1 MSRIAIDRS
10 PLRVATRLAVVAGL
24 TLALVAPAGTAA
36 AADGALPTIEAR
48 VLLEGHARLGS
59 WIAIEAR
66 LTNTGPSVVGEL
78 RLQGGAQGGT
88 RFSLPV
94 DLPTTSDKTFLLYAQ
109 PPSFGQQL
117 EVVLVRDEVAI
128 VRQKVAFTIHE
139 ANQLVV
145 GVIATQSQ
153 NIVGSLRLPVAE
165 GQRNAVIVPLD
176 PSDLPDRIEA
186 WSTMDRLIWQ
196 DVDTSTLRAEQLR
209 AMRGWLALGG
219 RLVVVG
225 GTTGPGVLSGLP
237 DDLLPYRPDSTLD
250 VAPESLGALIGV
262 VPENA
267 TDLPALAG
275 ELIRGRALATSGERV
290 VAAETAYGAGAVT
303 VIGVDPTVGWLSQS
317 RGAEAIWRTTLPP
330 RSGTTQSPTDD
341 SGLVSAV
348 SELPALS
355 LPPTGGLLLLLVGY
369 IVLIGPVNYL
379 VLRRLDRREWAWVT
393 MPVLIA
399 VFAAGSYGFGSAL
412 RGSDVI
418 LNEVA
423 IVRGAPGAAEGSAQ
437 AYLGV
442 FSPARGTYQLTAP
455 DGALLSSP
463 LSGDFFGG
471 QGLTLDV
478 LQGRPSR
485 VRDLAIGFGS
495 LRTIRAETQATVP
508 LVQAE
513 LELVDGVLKG
523 TVRND
528 SQVRLERV
536 AVVLG
541 TVAATLP
548 DLEPGQSAAVE
559 LRLSTNQFQPSLS
572 DRILGQAIFGEVQPA
587 TAEQRR
593 DATRRRVIDYLTY
606 DPTGMTQGRLAAEGP
621 VILAWARNGVLDVAV
636 QGEQPARVTNVL
648 YFLPASMP
656 IRGET
661 AFRRD
666 LMRNTVTD
674 SDAAFFSKGALD
686 ISFGQGSVTM
696 AYRPIAFQGT
706 FEASRVLFA
715 VGYGQVLNEAAAQ
728 PVEILPAICVVPRDD
743 RTGLVVDDPCPPPPD
758 PVAWDGMPEV
768 EVFDRTGDGQWLR
781 LEHLAQSTTYELDD
795 PERYV
800 DPATG
805 TVLVRFVN
813 ETQNQAGIGFDLGL
827 DGIVR

>member
-1 MSRIAIDRS
+1 MSRIAIGRS
-10 PLRVATRLAVVAGL
+10 PLRTAARLAIALGL
-24 TLALVAPAGTAA
+24 VLATLAPATVA
-36 AADGALPTIEAR
+36 AADGSLPTIEAR

-59 WIAIEAR
+59 WIAIEVR
-66 LTNTGPSVVGEL
+66 LTNDGPAIIGEL
-78 RLQGGAQGGT
+78 RLQGGAQNGT

-94 DLPTTSDKTFLLYAQ
+94 DLPTTSDKTFILYAQ

-117 EVVLVRDEVAI
+117 EVVLVRDEVAV
-128 VRQKVAFTIHE
+128 VRHKVAFSLHD

-145 GVIATQSQ
+145 GVIAAQSQ
-153 NIVGSLRLPVAE
+153 NIVGSLTLPAAQNE
-165 GQRNAVIVPLD
+165 RAAVVVPLD
-176 PSDLPDRIEA
+176 PGDLPDRIEA

-196 DVDTSTLRAEQLR
+196 DVDTTTLTADQLR

-219 RLVVVG
+219 RLIVVA
-225 GTTGPGVLSGLP
+225 GTTGPGVLAGLP
-237 DDLLPYRPDSTLD
+237 DDLLPYRPDATID
-250 VAPESLGALIGV
+250 VAPESLESLIGV
-262 VPENA
+262 LPDDA
-267 TDLPALAG
+267 TDLPALGG
-275 ELIRGRALATSGERV
+275 ELIRGRTLASSGDRV
-290 VAAETAYGAGAVT
+290 IAAETAYGAGAVS
-303 VIGVDPTVGWLSQS
+303 VIGVDPTVGWLVAS
-317 RGAEAIWRTTLPP
+317 RSTEAIWRTTIPP
-330 RSGTTQSPTDD
+330 RSGTTASPTDD
-341 SGLVSAV
+341 NTLVSAV

-423 IVRGAPGAAEGSAQ
+423 IVRGAPDATEGSAQ

-442 FSPARGTYQLTAP
+442 FSPARGSYQLTAP

-463 LSGDFFGG
+463 LTGDFFGG

-485 VRDLAIGFGS
+485 VRNLAIGFGS

-508 LVQAE
+508 LVHAE

-528 SQVRLERV
+528 SETQLEDV

-541 TVAATLP
+541 SMAATL
-548 DLEPGQSAAVE
+548 DNLAPGQSAPVE
-559 LRLSTNQFQPSLS
+559 LQIRTNEFQPSLS
-572 DRILGQAIFGEVQPA
+572 DRLFGQALFGER
-587 TAEQRR
+587 TGTTEEQRR

-606 DPTGMTQGRLAAEGP
+606 DPTGLTQGRVGSDGP
-621 VILAWARNGVLDVAV
+621 VVLAWARGGVLDVAIEG
-636 QGEQPARVTNVL
+636 QAPARVSNVL
-648 YFLPASMP
+648 YFLPAAMP

-666 LMRNTVTD
+666 LMRNAVTE
-674 SDAAFFSKGALD
+674 SDAAVFNKGPLD
-686 ISFGQGSVTM
+686 LSFGQGSVTM
-696 AYRPIAFQGT
+696 AYRPIGFQGT
-706 FEASRVLFA
+706 FEASRIVFA
-715 VGYGQVLNEAAAQ
+715 VGYGQILNEAVAERIE
-728 PVEILPAICVVPRDD
+728 PLPAICAIPADD
-743 RTGLVVDDPCPPPPD
+743 RTGLVTDPCPPPRD
-758 PVAWDGMPEV
+758 PAMWDGMPEV
-768 EVFDRTGDGQWLR
+768 EVFDRTGEGRWLR
-781 LEHLAQSTTYELDD
+781 LPRLVQSSSYELADAA
-795 PERYV
+795 RYV

-813 ETQNQAGIGFDLGL
+813 ETQNQAGFGFDLGV
-827 DGIVR
+827 DGTIR